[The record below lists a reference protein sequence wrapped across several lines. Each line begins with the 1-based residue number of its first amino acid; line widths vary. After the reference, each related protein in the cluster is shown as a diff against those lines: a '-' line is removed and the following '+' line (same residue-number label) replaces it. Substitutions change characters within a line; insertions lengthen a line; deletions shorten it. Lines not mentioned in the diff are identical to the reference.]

1 MTSSVDTS
9 IRVRIDSG
17 TKARAQEKLAQMG
30 LTISDAVRMFLVRID
45 EDGRFPFVPEVPN
58 SRLRKTMA
66 EQEAGIGTKQFA
78 TAAELFDD
86 LGI

>member
-17 TKARAQEKLAQMG
+17 TKARAQGKLAQMG

-45 EDGRFPFVPEVPN
+45 EDGR
-58 SRLRKTMA
+58 
-66 EQEAGIGTKQFA
+66 
-78 TAAELFDD
+78 
-86 LGI
+86 